1 MGGFSSIGDL
11 SGGDYLQSA
20 LDTALHAANSSL
32 KQSTPVESDGN
43 EVSKAELSPLAQVT
57 STLGQLQ
64 QSNPDKFREVARQL
78 AANLDT
84 DAQTAQ
90 SEGETAVAS
99 QLSQLASAFITAA
112 QNGELPDLQ
121 DLIALGEL

>member
-20 LDTALHAANSSL
+20 LNTALHATGSAI
-32 KQSTPVESDGN
+32 KQSRPVESADSAAP
-43 EVSKAELSPLAQVT
+43 VAQLSPFAQVT

-64 QSNPDKFREVARQL
+64 QSDPDKFREVARQL
-78 AANLDT
+78 AANLQT

-90 SEGETAVAS
+90 LEGEMTMAS
-99 QLSQLASAFITAA
+99 QLNQLASAFTTAA
-112 QNGELPDLQ
+112 VNGELPNFQ